1 MQILILFC
9 ILLVMALVSSAGALL
24 WNRSQGKV
32 IWYFGST
39 GKQSHN
45 VSIYIYIYVYMLL
58 EAKFNGQDYKYR
70 HAKELKAAYMV
81 LPSFASPE
89 QPCEVG

>member
-1 MQILILFC
+1 
-9 ILLVMALVSSAGALL
+9 
-24 WNRSQGKV
+24 
-32 IWYFGST
+32 
-39 GKQSHN
+39 
-45 VSIYIYIYVYMLL
+45 MLL